1 MASVAGAGR
10 LRAFSA
16 LRHRDFRWFF
26 LNIGV
31 QSFGQGIQ
39 FLGIG
44 YLVLDLTGD
53 QTSLGLAVSLF
64 GVSNLFFTFVG
75 GVLADRVD
83 RKLFLIV
90 CVLGNAVV
98 TLALAFL
105 ALTGLAQMWHV
116 YAVVFILGGLM
127 AVQMPA
133 RFALAADLVPREDM
147 MNAVALHTSVGQIG
161 NMTGPLVGGWA
172 IQYIDTWA
180 GIMINGVSYLVGIVF
195 LMMVTRPV
203 ATTRRNSSPISD
215 LVGGFAHAIRTPMA
229 AVLIIMSASFG
240 FFRHG
245 LHAGRA
251 GVHHRISPTDA
262 LPDRNLHGVQG
273 GRLVHGILGGCQLGR
288 QQEQGPADVRGSQPV
303 LRCPH
308 RDVMGPMVLGG
319 VRLGGLGGIHQH
331 RGLLAC
337 FQLNDAADHRPR
349 NARTHDGND
358 ATRSRLS
365 LPGSLAAHLAGA
377 SFRLVG
383 CHHRRSGRPPGYLAG
398 RLGVSPHGSA
408 HERGLTAP
416 GTHTTRLLRG
426 LIAG

>member
-1 MASVAGAGR
+1 MVSVAAAGR

-44 YLVLDLTGD
+44 FLILDLTGEK
-53 QTSLGLAVSLF
+53 TALGLAVSLF

-90 CVLGNAVV
+90 CVLGNAVI

-161 NMTGPLVGGWA
+161 NMLGPLVGGWA

-180 GIMINGVSYLVGIVF
+180 GIMINGVSYLLGIAF
-195 LMMVTRPV
+195 LMMVVRPV
-203 ATTRRNSSPISD
+203 TTTRRNSSPVSD
-215 LVGGFAHAIRTPMA
+215 FVGGFAHAVRTPMA
-229 AVLIIMSASFG
+229 AILIFLSATFG
-240 FFRHG
+240 FFGMAYMQVVPAFTTEFLRLNAFQTG
-245 LHAGRA
+245 VFMVCRGAGAFA
-251 GVHHRISPTDA
+251 GS
-262 LPDRNLHGVQG
+262 
-273 GRLVHGILGGCQLGR
+273 
-288 QQEQGPADVRGSQPV
+288 
-303 LRCPH
+303 
-308 RDVMGPMVLGG
+308 MVVASWGDSKNK
-319 VRLGGLGGIHQH
+319 
-331 RGLLAC
+331 GLLMYLQLVICC
-337 FQLNDAADHRPR
+337 F
-349 NARTHDGND
+349 
-358 ATRSRLS
+358 
-365 LPGSLAAHLAGA
+365 
-377 SFRLVG
+377 
-383 CHHRRSGRPPGYLAG
+383 
-398 RLGVSPHGSA
+398 
-408 HERGLTAP
+408 
-416 GTHTTRLLRG
+416 G
-426 LIAG
+426 LIAMAWSQWFWAACMLVALVGSTSIGGFWPVSSSMMQLTTAPDMRGRMMAMMQLAPVFHFLGAWPLTWLAQLYGWSVAITSGAAVLLVISMAGWMYRPMVRRMNEI

>member
-44 YLVLDLTGD
+44 FLILDLTGD
-53 QTSLGLAVSLF
+53 KTSFGLAVSLF

-90 CVLGNAVV
+90 CVLGNAVI
-98 TLALAFL
+98 TLALAVL

-161 NMTGPLVGGWA
+161 NMMGPLVGGWA

-203 ATTRRNSSPISD
+203 VATHRDSSPISD

-240 FFRHG
+240 FFGMAYMQVVPAFTTEFLRLTPFQTGIFMVFRGAGSFMGSLVVANWGDSKNKG
-245 LHAGRA
+245 LLMYAEVSLCCVALIAMSWAQWFWAACALVALVGSTSIGGFWPVSSSMMQLTTAPEMRGRMMAMMQLAPVFHFLGAWPLTWLAQVFGWSVAITGGAAVLLVISLAGWAYR
-251 GVHHRISPTDA
+251 
-262 LPDRNLHGVQG
+262 
-273 GRLVHGILGGCQLGR
+273 
-288 QQEQGPADVRGSQPV
+288 
-303 LRCPH
+303 
-308 RDVMGPMVLGG
+308 PMV
-319 VRLGGLGGIHQH
+319 
-331 RGLLAC
+331 
-337 FQLNDAADHRPR
+337 
-349 NARTHDGND
+349 
-358 ATRSRLS
+358 
-365 LPGSLAAHLAGA
+365 
-377 SFRLVG
+377 
-383 CHHRRSGRPPGYLAG
+383 RRMNE
-398 RLGVSPHGSA
+398 V
-408 HERGLTAP
+408 
-416 GTHTTRLLRG
+416 
-426 LIAG
+426 

>member
-1 MASVAGAGR
+1 MASVAAAGR

-44 YLVLDLTGD
+44 FLILDLTGEK
-53 QTSLGLAVSLF
+53 TALGLAVSLF
-64 GVSNLFFTFVG
+64 GVSNFFFTFVG

-90 CVLGNAVV
+90 CVLGNAVI
-98 TLALAFL
+98 TLALAVL

-116 YAVVFILGGLM
+116 YTVVFILGGLM

-147 MNAVALHTSVGQIG
+147 MNAVALHTSIGQIG

-195 LMMVTRPV
+195 LFMVTRPV

-215 LVGGFAHAIRTPMA
+215 FVGGLAHAVRTPMA
-229 AVLIIMSASFG
+229 AVLIFLSATFG
-240 FFRHG
+240 FFGMAYMQVVPAFTTEFLRLNAFQTG
-245 LHAGRA
+245 VFMVFRGAGA
-251 GVHHRISPTDA
+251 FTGS
-262 LPDRNLHGVQG
+262 
-273 GRLVHGILGGCQLGR
+273 LVVASWG
-288 QQEQGPADVRGSQPV
+288 DNKNK
-303 LRCPH
+303 
-308 RDVMGPMVLGG
+308 
-319 VRLGGLGGIHQH
+319 
-331 RGLLAC
+331 GLLMYL
-337 FQLNDAADHRPR
+337 QLVIC
-349 NARTHDGND
+349 
-358 ATRSRLS
+358 S
-365 LPGSLAAHLAGA
+365 L
-377 SFRLVG
+377 
-383 CHHRRSGRPPGYLAG
+383 
-398 RLGVSPHGSA
+398 
-408 HERGLTAP
+408 
-416 GTHTTRLLRG
+416 G
-426 LIAG
+426 LIAMAWSQWFWAACALVALVGSTSIGGFWPVSSSLMQLTTAPDMRGRMMAMMQLAPVFHFLGAWPLTWLAQLYGWSLAITSGAVVLLVISLTGWMYRPMVRRMNEI